1 MQAVNPM
8 RLLFVCNEYPPAV
21 HGGIGSFVFSLTK
34 QLLLNGREV
43 HVIGFDPSVVRSIT
57 REEQGV
63 CVTRLCSPFRDSRYL
78 RWGRYDIA
86 VQTLDRIYLS
96 QQVRRY
102 CQQHRI
108 DVVESHDWS
117 GPLWFHPGRPLV
129 VRMHGAHLA
138 HAFYEKRRTPRFI
151 AYVEQRNLRMA
162 DTLVAVSQHIGQLT
176 LRAARIAGR
185 AFEVIYN
192 GVDTSV
198 FHRIDSV
205 KRSDNEVLFAGTVA
219 RRKGIYELFD
229 AIPFVLDAAPSARF
243 TILGRLPEDKSSRAS
258 LEEALLSKIHS
269 GQRQSISFTDV
280 RPHGE
285 MPYWYNR
292 ATCAVFP
299 SLAEAYGLTCTE
311 AMSCGAPVVMTSRA
325 SGPEI
330 VEDGVSGLLRDPADS
345 IALAEAVVSLLAK
358 KALRDTISR
367 NAVEQIGKRFEI
379 RKNLKAN
386 LTVYES
392 MVIHGTH

>member
-1 MQAVNPM
+1 M
-8 RLLFVCNEYPPAV
+8 RLLFVCNEYPLAA
-21 HGGIGSFVFSLTK
+21 HGGIGTFVFSLAK
-34 QLLLNGREV
+34 QLRLNGHEV
-43 HVIGFDPSVVRSIT
+43 HVTGFDASVKRTIAS
-57 REEQGV
+57 EEHGI
-63 CVTRLCSPFRDSRYL
+63 CVTRLNNPLGNSRYL

-86 VQTLDRIYLS
+86 VQILDRIYLS
-96 QQVRRY
+96 QQVRQY
-102 CQQHRI
+102 CERHRI
-108 DVVESHDWS
+108 DVVESYDWS
-117 GPLWFHPGRPLV
+117 GPLWFHPGRPLL

-138 HAFYEKRRTPRFI
+138 HAFHEKRRAPKFV
-151 AYVEQRNLRMA
+151 AYAEKKNLRMA
-162 DTLVAVSQHIGQLT
+162 DALVAVSRHIGQLT
-176 LRAARIAGR
+176 LKAARIAGR

-205 KRSDNEVLFAGTVA
+205 KRSDSEVLFAGTVA

-229 AIPFVLDAAPSARF
+229 AIPFVLDAAPWARF
-243 TILGRLPEDKSSRAS
+243 TIVGRLPEDKSSRAS

-292 ATCAVFP
+292 AACAVFP
-299 SLAEAYGLTCTE
+299 SLAEAYGLTCAE

-330 VEDGVSGLLRDPADS
+330 VEDGVSGLLRDPADP
-345 IALAEAVVSLLAK
+345 IGLAEAVVSLLTK
-358 KALRDTISR
+358 KALRDTIAR

-379 RKNLKAN
+379 RKNLRAN